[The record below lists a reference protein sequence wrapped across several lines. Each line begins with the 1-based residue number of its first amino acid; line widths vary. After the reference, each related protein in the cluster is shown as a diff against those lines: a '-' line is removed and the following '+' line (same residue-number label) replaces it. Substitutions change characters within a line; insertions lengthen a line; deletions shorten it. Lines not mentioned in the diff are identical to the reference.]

1 MPDQDIVEE
10 SAKIASA
17 NGCSLTITTDPVE
30 AATDA
35 DVIYTDAW
43 VSMGQEDQAKEKEKL
58 FAPYQINAALMSHAK
73 KDCIFMHCLPAHR
86 GLEVT
91 EDVIDGSQSVV
102 FDEAE
107 NRLHA
112 QKAIMLTIIPH

>member
-1 MPDQDIVEE
+1 MPDPEIVEKSKE
-10 SAKIASA
+10 IAASNA
-17 NGCSLTITTDPVE
+17 CTLNVTTDPID
-30 AATDA
+30 AASDA

-43 VSMGQEDQAKEKEKL
+43 VSMGQEDQAVEKEKL
-58 FAPYQINAALMSHAK
+58 FAPYQINAELMSHAK